1 MQFDVTSAGNLPT
14 NAYETI
20 MTHVASHGF
29 VILAPFKLNWPAAQ
43 YHAEWMIELHN
54 WCQDNV
60 MDILNAEGEQTIFTL
75 KCFLI
80 AIIAVLECQLSLVP
94 LSHFCTCLLR
104 ITQCRA

>member
-1 MQFDVTSAGNLPT
+1 
-14 NAYETI
+14 

-60 MDILNAEGEQTIFTL
+60 MDILNAEGEQT
-75 KCFLI
+75 
-80 AIIAVLECQLSLVP
+80 V
-94 LSHFCTCLLR
+94 
-104 ITQCRA
+104 

>member
-1 MQFDVTSAGNLPT
+1 
-14 NAYETI
+14 

-60 MDILNAEGEQTIFTL
+60 MDILNAEVDSFAQSFARVHGAATG
-75 KCFLI
+75 
-80 AIIAVLECQLSLVP
+80 SL
-94 LSHFCTCLLR
+94 H
-104 ITQCRA
+104 